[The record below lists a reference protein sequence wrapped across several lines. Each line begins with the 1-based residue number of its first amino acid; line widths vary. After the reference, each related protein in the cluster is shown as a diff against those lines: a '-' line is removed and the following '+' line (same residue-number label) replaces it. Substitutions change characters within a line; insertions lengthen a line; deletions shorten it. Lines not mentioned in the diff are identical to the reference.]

1 MRKQWMWGALLAV
14 SLTMAVPSTAT
25 AKPSSRVRNN
35 DWVEIWCDTD
45 TANRDGNRITLSV
58 GSDNVTVGGFDDV
71 LAKIVDAS
79 TFDPGMKDSNHY
91 NRVAGVVQ
99 GWFCGEVRYADG
111 TIQAET

>member
-1 MRKQWMWGALLAV
+1 MLGAMIALA
-14 SLTMAVPSTAT
+14 LTMAVPATAA

-45 TANRDGNRITLSV
+45 TSNGDGNRITLSI
-58 GSDNVTVGGFDDV
+58 GAHGITIGGADDV
-71 LAKIVDAS
+71 RAKTVDAS

-99 GWFCGEVRYADG
+99 GWFCGELRYADG
-111 TIQAET
+111 TIVPET

>member
-1 MRKQWMWGALLAV
+1 MRKRWTLGALLAV
-14 SLTMAVPSTAT
+14 TLTMAVPAAAT

-45 TANRDGNRITLSV
+45 TSNADGKEITLSV
-58 GSDNVTVGGFDDV
+58 GPDDATVGGADDV
-71 LAKIVDAS
+71 LAKTVDAS

-99 GWFCGEVRYADG
+99 GWFCGVLRYADG
-111 TIQAET
+111 SIMPEE

>member
-1 MRKQWMWGALLAV
+1 MRKHWMWGVLLAV
-14 SLTMAVPSTAT
+14 SLMMAAPSTAT

-45 TANRDGNRITLSV
+45 TSNRDGNRITLSV

-71 LAKIVDAS
+71 LAKTVDAS

-99 GWFCGEVRYADG
+99 GWFCGELRYADG
-111 TIQAET
+111 TIQPES